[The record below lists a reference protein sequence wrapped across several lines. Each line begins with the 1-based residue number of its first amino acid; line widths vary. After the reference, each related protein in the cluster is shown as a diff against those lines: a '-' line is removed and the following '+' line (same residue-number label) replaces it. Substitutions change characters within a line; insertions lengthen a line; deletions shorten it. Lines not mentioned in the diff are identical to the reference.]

1 MNIARLFQ
9 DNVIETIVY
18 VEDMVSNNK
27 ITLDTSNVEA
37 FDNELLSPDIKS
49 EIGISSIKQKV
60 KRKDIED
67 EKFEN
72 GNVLL

>member
-49 EIGISSIKQKV
+49 EIGISSMKQKV